1 MHLNSISAHSFVE
14 MPSPNYTDNYTDNEN
29 GKNRS
34 DKFILDSLKKMVK
47 YNFSAKKLRFD

>member
-1 MHLNSISAHSFVE
+1 

-47 YNFSAKKLRFD
+47 YNFFSAKKLRFD